1 MHLNESP
8 RMKVANGT
16 PSFES
21 SYSPGIR
28 ETDASPVLTQHAT
41 RNIVSEKDQS
51 ARFVNMSGEP
61 NRGQDY
67 PQNDTVRNIETGS
80 GGDMAFKDA
89 NISIA
94 PEKASTVGSLDQQDI
109 RPSLRYAE
117 NNSPIQN
124 IKIESERSQP
134 SGMQTDG
141 NAIQEKGDN
150 SPMRWEISDTPMRET
165 VLQEK
170 LPSASGMDRI
180 LKIES
185 WGRPNVTPQR
195 DIIFQQI
202 MPSMVRMVKE
212 GRSRVMMALRPK
224 ELGRLRMELTSE
236 KGRMQAKF
244 FVESGEVKETLER
257 SLPELRTGL
266 EKQGIEVHQFDVQ
279 VAREFSRSSEYGERM
294 MKGNGEDLNAEEGS
308 HEEVLDEDNGQES
321 RKGPRYFGYNSMEIY
336 A

>member
-1 MHLNESP
+1 
-8 RMKVANGT
+8 
-16 PSFES
+16 
-21 SYSPGIR
+21 
-28 ETDASPVLTQHAT
+28 
-41 RNIVSEKDQS
+41 
-51 ARFVNMSGEP
+51 
-61 NRGQDY
+61 
-67 PQNDTVRNIETGS
+67 VRNIETGS
-80 GGDMAFKDA
+80 GGDIAFKDA
-89 NISIA
+89 NILTV
-94 PEKASTVGSLDQQDI
+94 PEKTMTASSLGRQES
-109 RPSLRYAE
+109 RPSLRHTE
-117 NNSPIQN
+117 NNNPIQN

-134 SGMQTDG
+134 SGMQTDE

-150 SPMRWEISDTPMRET
+150 SPMRWEKSDTPTRET

-170 LPSASGMDRI
+170 LPSAPRTERI
-180 LKIES
+180 LKMES
-185 WGRPNVTPQR
+185 RGRPNVFQQR
-195 DIIFQQI
+195 DIVFQQI

-244 FVESGEVKETLER
+244 FVGSGEVKETLER

-279 VAREFSRSSEYGERM
+279 VAREFSRPSEYGERM
-294 MKGNGEDLNAEEGS
+294 MKGNGEDLNTEERS
-308 HEEVLDEDNGQES
+308 HEEVLDEDTGQKS